1 MIMMIITI
9 YDLCWRM
16 MVICITVKICCV
28 RSLWHDHPHYCIPLV
43 SNLETFNFLKDNV
56 GGGITGFC
64 EDCGDH

>member
-9 YDLCWRM
+9 SDLCWRM

-43 SNLETFNFLKDNV
+43 SNLEMFNFLKDN
-56 GGGITGFC
+56 GGITGFC